1 MNLNKYPS
9 SALSL
14 CERETFQLHNPITA
28 EEQLQLRFPS
38 PLVGKG
44 APKGWVRGRIIY
56 KFQKLRTLNSLED
69 GVVPDDCVV
78 PSRGMHVRRTIK
90 IKKGMT

>member
-1 MNLNKYPS
+1 
-9 SALSL
+9 
-14 CERETFQLHNPITA
+14 
-28 EEQLQLRFPS
+28 
-38 PLVGKG
+38 VGKG